1 MNMEEFDYHF
11 KVRSIK
17 DEALNL
23 SAIYKGVAYSK
34 FDKSEL
40 AEIYN
45 ISNRDVNDINFLQTI
60 TNAVADI
67 HNREKDNMDTL
78 CRQLQ
83 LKWSTY
89 RKQYL
94 KIISKEF
101 GIVFNKNV
109 INHIYCYLQ
118 QLPINEVDLKDNTIY
133 LNCNQSLDEM
143 FTNFIVML
151 TKIMLLYKWNSFNH
165 WEYNTDF
172 DVKNKIF
179 MFVDIAVDAVFAN
192 SELCEI
198 SSRPSYRY
206 FYNLNVENQNVMDKF
221 RGLYTQMTL
230 ENFFTEVYMF
240 VYINY
245 QTLQQFKHY
254 LY

>member
-1 MNMEEFDYHF
+1 MNIEEFDYHF
-11 KVRSIK
+11 KARSIK

-23 SAIYKGVAYSK
+23 SAIYKDVAYSK

-40 AEIYN
+40 TEIYD
-45 ISNRDVNDINFLQTI
+45 ISNQDVDDVNFSQTV

-67 HNREKDNMDTL
+67 HNREKQKMDIL

-83 LKWSTY
+83 FKWDAY
-89 RKQYL
+89 RRQYL
-94 KIISKEF
+94 KIISKEL
-101 GIVFNKNV
+101 GIAFSKNA

-118 QLPINEVDLKDNTIY
+118 HLPINEVDLKDNTIY

-143 FTNFIVML
+143 FECFIIML

-179 MFVDIAVDAVFAN
+179 MFVDMAIDAVFAN
-192 SELCEI
+192 SELCKI
-198 SSRPSYRY
+198 CPNPSYKY
-206 FYNLNVENQNVMDKF
+206 FYNLNVENQNVMQKF
-221 RGLYTQMTL
+221 REAYTKMTL

-245 QTLQQFKHY
+245 PTLRQFKRF